1 MRVKVI
7 ETGKTDILRFDVNG
21 CDALSDL
28 MQGCDFEEVWD
39 DELGDV
45 ILMPQDEYE
54 WWVDMIELL
63 NEEASLREELE
74 EEQGSEAVNKAFW
87 EAQSYGDIDLDD
99 CTKRS
104 IAVLKEALGRED

>member
-54 WWVDMIELL
+54 
-63 NEEASLREELE
+63 
-74 EEQGSEAVNKAFW
+74 
-87 EAQSYGDIDLDD
+87 
-99 CTKRS
+99 
-104 IAVLKEALGRED
+104 